1 MSRIEGN
8 GIEKVEGWNQERSG
22 PSAGGKETC
31 HNVVA
36 VLTDVVAMLTDIVA
50 VLKNVVAVL
59 KNVEAVLKNVMAA
72 LKNVMAARRNVGLV
86 LMLAPLKKAVRGTL
100 QHLVART
107 PATWVAFA
115 KICGLTRT
123 IRFSGFRPRSTC
135 TGNMLQRSCEY
146 GRKMLLPSVDNP
158 CLLCSADFDDRPAL
172 LEHVRTVHGGLQRYT
187 GMQCWR

>member
-72 LKNVMAARRNVGLV
+72 LKNVMAVRRNVGLV

-123 IRFSGFRPRSTC
+123 IRFSGIRPRSTC

-146 GRKMLLPSVDNP
+146 GRKMLLPSVDNHVSCAQP
-158 CLLCSADFDDRPAL
+158 ILMIGQLCWS
-172 LEHVRTVHGGLQRYT
+172 
-187 GMQCWR
+187 M